1 MLIELDCAF
10 LTSRKDAHDYL
21 QQLLQ
26 LPEYYGRNL
35 DALYDVLTSIG
46 TPMTIVVKNETMAE
60 ENLGGYGSALLAT
73 IREAAE
79 ENPAVTVMI

>member
-46 TPMTIVVKNETMAE
+46 TPMTIVVKNEIMAE